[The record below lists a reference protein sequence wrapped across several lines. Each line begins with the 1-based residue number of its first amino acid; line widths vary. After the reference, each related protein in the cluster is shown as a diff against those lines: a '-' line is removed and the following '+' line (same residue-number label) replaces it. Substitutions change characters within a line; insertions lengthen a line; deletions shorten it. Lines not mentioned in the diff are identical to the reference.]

1 MSSVFFDT
9 NVWLPAV
16 LTRGFTRRLV
26 TAAELQGTVFISSE
40 LVDEVVEK
48 LALKFQTSWETI
60 RDAKAWMRKIG
71 RPFSA
76 AVAPFVESPDPD
88 DAILLAQAVAAGCEH
103 FVTNDKP
110 LLKLGVIR
118 EMKIIRPGDFAT
130 LIGVT

>member
-16 LTRGFTRRLV
+16 LAPGFMRRVV
-26 TAAELQGTVFISSE
+26 TATELQRTAFISGE

-60 RDAKAWMRKIG
+60 RDAETWMRKIG
-71 RPFSA
+71 RPFSGT
-76 AVAPFVESPDPD
+76 VVPFEASPDPD

-110 LLKLGVIR
+110 LLKLGAIG
-118 EMKIIRPGDFAT
+118 EMKIIRPGDFAA